1 MRVNEDYK
9 EWNVE
14 AQLIDEGSVLN
25 FWKKLLRIRKAY
37 DVLVSL
43 GLSFG
48 FQVILLRWRVVF
60 GSARVSDLIV
70 KRVHLAN
77 FQLIL
82 TFVCPW

>member
-14 AQLIDEGSVLN
+14 AQLKDEGSVLN

-43 GLSFG
+43 SLSFC
-48 FQVILLRWRVVF
+48 FRVLLLR
-60 GSARVSDLIV
+60 
-70 KRVHLAN
+70 
-77 FQLIL
+77 
-82 TFVCPW
+82 